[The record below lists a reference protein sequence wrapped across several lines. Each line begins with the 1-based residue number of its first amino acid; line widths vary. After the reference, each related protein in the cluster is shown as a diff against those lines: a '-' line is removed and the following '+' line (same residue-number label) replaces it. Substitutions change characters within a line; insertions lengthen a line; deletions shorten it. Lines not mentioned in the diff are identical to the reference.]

1 MKTVESKSTF
11 TLGYQ
16 FDALLRIAGLKR
28 PKQADNAILYQQF
41 VSNSIPFISKS
52 GYRSMTRT
60 LMREA
65 GRICLEFAFP
75 HIPWTTGPLLLICTT
90 EALLLTPRLSSTRQ

>member
-28 PKQADNAILYQQF
+28 PKQADNAIDPSTVPTICRQF
-41 VSNSIPFISKS
+41 NPIH
-52 GYRSMTRT
+52 
-60 LMREA
+60 L
-65 GRICLEFAFP
+65 
-75 HIPWTTGPLLLICTT
+75 HI
-90 EALLLTPRLSSTRQ
+90 